1 MMVSV
6 VKCENYDANIVSAAM
21 KAVLEPLGGLEW
33 VHEGMTIAI
42 KANLVSGMHP
52 DRAATTHPTL
62 LCSLVEMLKSRGARV
77 IVGDSPGGL
86 FNHAYVNRIYAA
98 TGMKVLENAGA
109 ELNQDFSQKQV
120 HFDDAKI
127 LKDFTYTAWLDK
139 ADAVINFCKLKT
151 HGMMGMSAAVKN
163 LFGTIPGTMK
173 PEYHYRFPEIQ
184 DFSDMIVDLNC
195 YFKPVLNIVD
205 AVVGMEGNGP
215 TAGTPRKIGLLAAS
229 ANPYALDVLCA
240 HLIGIEPVQVPTLQ
254 AAINRGLV
262 PSDISQIEILGEYK
276 EYVVNDYRLVTG
288 QRSLQFKKESNN
300 IFGKAAAAFLE
311 TVLSSKPR
319 VKAEE
324 CIGCRECEKI
334 CPAKAITMADKK
346 PVIDRKKCIRCFCCQ
361 EFCPKGAMKVHRTW
375 IAKLLMH

>member
-1 MMVSV
+1 MVSV

>member
-1 MMVSV
+1 MVSV

-300 IFGKAAAAFLE
+300 IFGKATAAFLE

-324 CIGCRECEKI
+324 CIRCRECEKI

-375 IAKLLMH
+375 IAKLLH

>member
-1 MMVSV
+1 MKVSV

-151 HGMMGMSAAVKN
+151 HGMMCMSAAVKN

-215 TAGTPRKIGLLAAS
+215 TAGTPRKIGSLAAS

-300 IFGKAAAAFLE
+300 IFGKATAAFLE

-375 IAKLLMH
+375 IAKLLVH

>member
-1 MMVSV
+1 MKVSV
-6 VKCENYDANIVSAAM
+6 VKCENYDANTVSAAM

-98 TGMKVLENAGA
+98 TGMKALENAGA
-109 ELNQDFSQKQV
+109 ELNQDFSQNQV

-300 IFGKAAAAFLE
+300 IFGKATAAFLE

-375 IAKLLMH
+375 IAKLLVH

>member
-1 MMVSV
+1 MKVSV
-6 VKCENYDANIVSAAM
+6 VKCENYDANTVSAAM

-109 ELNQDFSQKQV
+109 ELNQDFSQNQV

-300 IFGKAAAAFLE
+300 IFGKATAAFLE

-375 IAKLLMH
+375 IAKLLVH